1 MNPFRGYLGQFTL
14 DIFTM
19 YDTQGKGAQST
30 KNRISISQL
39 LVPDTLPN
47 LSRISTFT
55 LHDKPIKH
63 KIVPK

>member
-1 MNPFRGYLGQFTL
+1 MNPFGGYLGQFTL

-19 YDTQGKGAQST
+19 YATQGKGPPKVQ
-30 KNRISISQL
+30 KQNFNLSIIGSS
-39 LVPDTLPN
+39 TLPN

-55 LHDKPIKH
+55 LYDKPIKH